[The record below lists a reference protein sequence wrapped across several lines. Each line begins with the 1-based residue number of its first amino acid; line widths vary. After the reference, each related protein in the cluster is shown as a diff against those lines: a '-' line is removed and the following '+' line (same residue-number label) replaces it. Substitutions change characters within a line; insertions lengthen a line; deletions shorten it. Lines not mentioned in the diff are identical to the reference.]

1 MRISIFGLGYVGAVC
16 AGCLSARGHEVIG
29 VDVSTTKIDLIN
41 QGKSPIVEPG
51 LEALLQQG
59 IDNGR
64 LRGTTDFA
72 AAIRDSDLSMICVG
86 TPSKKNGDLGLEY
99 IESVCREIGFVLREK
114 SSRHTIVVRSTVLPG
129 TVKNVVIPI
138 LEDCSGKKAG
148 VDFGVAVNPEFLRE
162 STAIKDYDQP
172 PMTVI
177 GELDK
182 TSGDL
187 LQSLY
192 EELDA
197 PIIRKDIEVA
207 EMIKYTCNV
216 WHATKVTFANEIG
229 NIAKAVGVDGREVMD
244 VVCQDKALNLSQ
256 YYMRPGFAFGGSCLP
271 KDVRALTYRAG
282 SLDVKA
288 PLLNSLMTSNE
299 SQVQNA
305 FDIIE
310 SHDKRKVALLG
321 LSFKA
326 GTDDLRESPL
336 VELAER
342 LIGKGYDLNIYDSNV
357 EYARV
362 NGANKEYIES
372 KIPHVSSL
380 LNADFEQVI
389 NHADVIVLG
398 NRDEKFR
405 ALAQQAP
412 AGKQVIDLVGFM
424 SKASCPSSRTEG
436 ICW

>member
-16 AGCLSARGHEVIG
+16 AGCLSARGHEVVG

-51 LEALLQQG
+51 LEELLQQG
-59 IDNGR
+59 LKSGR
-64 LRGTTDFA
+64 LRGTTDVAEAVA
-72 AAIRDSDLSMICVG
+72 ATDLSFICVG
-86 TPSKKNGDLGLEY
+86 TPSKKNGDLELDY
-99 IESVCREIGFVLREK
+99 IESVCREIGFVLRNK
-114 SSRHTIVVRSTVLPG
+114 PGRHTVVVRSTVLPG

-138 LEDCSGKKAG
+138 LEDCSGKTAG

-162 STAIKDYDQP
+162 STAIKDYDFP

-177 GELDK
+177 GGLDPA
-182 TSGDL
+182 SGDAL
-187 LQSLY
+187 EALY
-192 EELDA
+192 SELDA

-216 WHATKVTFANEIG
+216 WHAAKVTFANEIG

-244 VVCQDKALNLSQ
+244 VVCQDHKLNLSK
-256 YYMRPGFAFGGSCLP
+256 YYLNPGFAFGGSCLP
-271 KDVRALTYRAG
+271 KDVRALNYRAT
-282 SLDVKA
+282 SLDVEA
-288 PLLNSLMTSNE
+288 PLIGSLMRSNVA
-299 SQVQNA
+299 QVQNA
-305 FDIIE
+305 FDIIS

-336 VELAER
+336 VELAEM
-342 LIGKGYDLNIYDSNV
+342 LIGKGFDLSIYDRNV

-362 NGANKEYIES
+362 HGANKEYIES

-380 LNADFEQVI
+380 LDSDFERVVER
-389 NHADVIVLG
+389 ADLIVLG
-398 NRDEKFR
+398 NADERFR
-405 ALAQQAP
+405 GLVEDASH
-412 AGKQVIDLVGFM
+412 GKQIVDLVGFM
-424 SKASCPSSRTEG
+424 SHTSRNGSEG

>member
-29 VDVSTTKIDLIN
+29 VDVSKTKIDLIN

-51 LEALLQQG
+51 LETLLQQG
-59 IDNGR
+59 IDKGR

-72 AAIRDSDLSMICVG
+72 AAIRDSELSMICVG

-99 IESVCREIGFVLREK
+99 IESVCREIGYVLREK
-114 SSRHTIVVRSTVLPG
+114 ATRHTIVVRSTVLPG

-138 LEDCSGKKAG
+138 LEYCSGKKAG

-182 TSGDL
+182 ASGDV

-216 WHATKVTFANEIG
+216 WHAAKVTFANEIG

-244 VVCQDKALNLSQ
+244 VVCQDKSLNLSQ

-271 KDVRALTYRAG
+271 KDVRALTYRAS
-282 SLDVKA
+282 SLDIKA
-288 PLLNSLMTSNE
+288 PLLNSLMTSND

-342 LIGKGYDLNIYDSNV
+342 LIGKGYELNIYDSNV

-362 NGANKEYIES
+362 HGANKEYIES

-380 LNADFEQVI
+380 LNADFDQVI
-389 NHADVIVLG
+389 QHADVIVLG

-412 AGKQVIDLVGFM
+412 EGKQVIDLVGFM
-424 SKASCPSSRTEG
+424 SKATSPATRTEG